1 MESATDLAG
10 GEHDLFALAERNKK
24 DGKSFPKLYMW
35 CGLEDTLID
44 INRLFD
50 KHLENLCVEHVYKES
65 EGNHYWKWWDLHIQD
80 GVKYVLNK

>member
-1 MESATDLAG
+1 
-10 GEHDLFALAERNKK
+10 
-24 DGKSFPKLYMW
+24 MW